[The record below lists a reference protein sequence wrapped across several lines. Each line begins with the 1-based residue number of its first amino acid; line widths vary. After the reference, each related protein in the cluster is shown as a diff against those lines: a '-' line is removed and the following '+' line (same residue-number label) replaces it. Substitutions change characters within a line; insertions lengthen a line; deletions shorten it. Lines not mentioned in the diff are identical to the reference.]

1 MCYKMKNTAL
11 YNGNIMPE
19 IGFGTWKAPTGKVTV
34 EAVRLQ
40 LNADILTLIV
50 QQFMEMKKKLG

>member
-1 MCYKMKNTAL
+1 MKNIAL
-11 YNGNIMPE
+11 YNGILMPE

-50 QQFMEMKKKLG
+50 QQFMAMKKKLD